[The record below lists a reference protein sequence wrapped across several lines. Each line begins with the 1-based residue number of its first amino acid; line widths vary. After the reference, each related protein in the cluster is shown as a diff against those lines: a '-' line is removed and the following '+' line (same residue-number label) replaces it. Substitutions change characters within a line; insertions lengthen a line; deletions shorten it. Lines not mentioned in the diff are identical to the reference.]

1 MIITDFSRLATVC
14 LLCETFIMIRKVNL
28 NEMQTCSDVI
38 KESFASVADKFN
50 ITKENAPSYVAFSTT
65 PDRLSE
71 QYLSGREMYVY
82 VIDEHIVGFFSLSYK
97 DSNCEINN
105 LCVLPEYRHKKI
117 GRELLQYAIQRA
129 ISKQYDKITLSIVE
143 ENTVL
148 KEWYSSFGF
157 VRTHTKKYDFFPFT
171 CGYMELKL

>member
-1 MIITDFSRLATVC
+1 
-14 LLCETFIMIRKVNL
+14 MIRKANL
-28 NEMQTCSDVI
+28 DEMQACSDLI
-38 KESFASVADKFN
+38 KESFASVAVKFN
-50 ITKENAPSYVAFSTT
+50 ITKENAPNYVAFSTT
-65 PDRLSE
+65 PDKLTE

-82 VIDEHIVGFFSLSYK
+82 VLDERIVGFFSLSYH

-105 LCVLPEYRHKKI
+105 LCVSAEYRHKEI
-117 GRELLQYAIQRA
+117 GEDLLQFAILRA
-129 ISKQYDKITLSIVE
+129 KNKQADKLTLSIVE

-157 VRTHTKKYDFFPFT
+157 IHTHTKKYDFFPFT